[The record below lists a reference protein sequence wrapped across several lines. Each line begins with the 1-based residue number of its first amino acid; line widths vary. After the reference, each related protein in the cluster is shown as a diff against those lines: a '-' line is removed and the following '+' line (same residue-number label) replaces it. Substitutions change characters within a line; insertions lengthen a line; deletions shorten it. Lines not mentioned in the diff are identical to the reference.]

1 MKWFGVVAAVVAFW
15 FGAAGPGTGQAVA
28 APADA
33 KSARSKQAVAPRKS
47 VSRANRA
54 HRPANKERAR
64 SRVAGSGSKR
74 AKSKPV
80 AAAAAAA
87 TRPAVAATSAVVPAS
102 LQATAPDAAATMS
115 IGEAIGLHTIPD
127 RLALRS
133 AVALL
138 VDANTGEVLYDKN
151 SRAVLPIASI
161 TKLMTAMVV
170 LDARQ
175 SLDEPIT
182 ILDADRD
189 TERFSASRLPVG
201 SRLTRRELLH
211 LALMSS
217 ENRAASAL
225 ARNYPGGDSAFVAA
239 ANRKAADIGMRDS
252 IFMDGTGLSAG
263 NVSTARDL
271 AVLVAH
277 AARYPLIARFST
289 DDRLTVRTAQGS
301 RAFGTTNR
309 LVRNPSWDISLQKT
323 GYINESGNCLV
334 MRGQIDGRNLIMV
347 LLDSHGRYSRL
358 GDAQRL
364 RRWLEG

>member
-1 MKWFGVVAAVVAFW
+1 
-15 FGAAGPGTGQAVA
+15 
-28 APADA
+28 
-33 KSARSKQAVAPRKS
+33 
-47 VSRANRA
+47 
-54 HRPANKERAR
+54 
-64 SRVAGSGSKR
+64 
-74 AKSKPV
+74 
-80 AAAAAAA
+80 
-87 TRPAVAATSAVVPAS
+87 
-102 LQATAPDAAATMS
+102 AATMS

-225 ARNYPGGDSAFVAA
+225 ARNYPGGMPAFVAA
-239 ANRKAADIGMRDS
+239 ANQKAADIGMRDS
-252 IFMDGTGLSAG
+252 VFRSEEHTSELQSRE
-263 NVSTARDL
+263 N
-271 AVLVAH
+271 LVC
-277 AARYPLIARFST
+277 
-289 DDRLTVRTAQGS
+289 RLLLEKKNKNIIKTKTQ
-301 RAFGTTNR
+301 TTIVIQPYTR
-309 LVRNPSWDISLQKT
+309 
-323 GYINESGNCLV
+323 
-334 MRGQIDGRNLIMV
+334 
-347 LLDSHGRYSRL
+347 SH
-358 GDAQRL
+358 
-364 RRWLEG
+364 